1 MHLHADLPLRRRPSP
16 PPHPIP
22 PLACVRVCAQPEK
35 LGTADLVEE
44 VECGKGRVVKVT
56 GIVNKGRTTSV
67 LLRGSNKLVMEE
79 SERSL
84 HDALCVIRCLV
95 NKRFLITGGAS
106 PETEVF
112 YQLSTWAKSLLGMES
127 YCVKAFA
134 EALEVVPYTL
144 AENAGLN
151 PIQMVTE
158 LRNRHARG
166 ERTAGINVKKGAI
179 SDMAADNVLQPL
191 LVTTSA
197 LTLATE
203 TVRMILKIDDIVPT
217 R

>member
-1 MHLHADLPLRRRPSP
+1 MDLRFFHKSILSSLTFPSLSCLP
-16 PPHPIP
+16 S
-22 PLACVRVCAQPEK
+22 L
-35 LGTADLVEE
+35 LVQ
-44 VECGKGRVVKVT
+44 VGKGRVVKVT
-56 GIVNKGRTTSV
+56 GIQNKGRTTTV

-79 SERSL
+79 ADRSL

-106 PETEVF
+106 PETEIF
-112 YQLSTWAKSLLGMES
+112 YQLSQWSKTLQGMDS
-127 YCVKAFA
+127 YCVRAFA

-144 AENAGLN
+144 SENAGLN

-158 LRNRHARG
+158 LRRLHARG
-166 ERTAGINVKKGAI
+166 EKHAGINVKKGCI
-179 SDMAADNVLQPL
+179 TNMLEENVVQPL

-197 LTLATE
+197 ITLATE
-203 TVRMILKIDDIVPT
+203 CVRMIMKIDDIVPT

>member
-1 MHLHADLPLRRRPSP
+1 MVIRDIERSDIEFISKTLNCLPIT
-16 PPHPIP
+16 H
-22 PLACVRVCAQPEK
+22 VDHMKPEK
-35 LGTADLVEE
+35 LGSADLVEE
-44 VECGKGRVVKVT
+44 VECGKGRIVKVT
-56 GIVNKGRTTSV
+56 GILNKGRTTTV

-79 SERSL
+79 ADRSL

-95 NKRFLITGGAS
+95 NKRFLIPGGSS

-112 YQLSTWAKSLLGMES
+112 YQLSAWAKSLLGMES

-158 LRNRHARG
+158 LRNMHAKG
-166 ERTAGINVKKGAI
+166 EKYAGINVKKVSGWPGGGVEGRGRGERVR
-179 SDMAADNVLQPL
+179 AAGRGR
-191 LVTTSA
+191 
-197 LTLATE
+197 ATGKGR
-203 TVRMILKIDDIVPT
+203 VC
-217 R
+217 